1 MNKAELIARYLRVC
15 GTEAAVRM
23 IVSKLLMKVADED
36 ELLSAINARLDYER
50 LLVREDEE
58 EE

>member
-1 MNKAELIARYLRVC
+1 MNKTELVARYLRVC

-23 IVSKLLMKVADED
+23 IVSKLLMKVADEI
-36 ELLSAINARLDYER
+36 ELLEAINARLEYEK

>member
-1 MNKAELIARYLRVC
+1 MSKTELVARYLRVC

-23 IVSKLLMKVADED
+23 IMSKLLMEVADED
-36 ELLSAINARLDYER
+36 ELLEAINARLDYEK
-50 LLVREDEE
+50 LFVREDEE

>member
-15 GTEAAVRM
+15 GTEAAVQLV
-23 IVSKLLMKVADED
+23 VSKLLMEVADED

-50 LLVREDEE
+50 LFVREDEE